1 MNSPT
6 TVLVNGEAQDQISI
20 QDRGF
25 QFGDGVFETLAV
37 CAGRPLLWERHL
49 QRLLKGCA
57 RLRIE
62 PPPVAHVL
70 RSEAEQLCVGVQRAV
85 LKLVVTRGRS
95 GQGYALSDGATPT
108 RVLAMRAWPSYPARA
123 AQTGVDVHLCRTR
136 VSRNPQLAGI
146 KHLNRLEQVLA
157 RAEWQREFAEGLM
170 FDDADHLIEGTAS
183 NVFVVSRGTLLTPDL
198 SESGVAGIMRAM
210 VLEYAEA
217 AALPC
222 KITGITRSQLDS
234 IEEIFLS
241 NSLIGIWPVRRVES
255 KVYSPGEV
263 TRRVQRGTREY
274 YCLDEA
280 D

>member
-1 MNSPT
+1 MKPPIT
-6 TVLVNGEAQDQISI
+6 ALVNGEAQDRISI

-37 CAGRPLLWERHL
+37 CAGKPLLWQRHL
-49 QRLLKGCA
+49 QRLLGGCA

-62 PPPVAHVL
+62 APSERVL
-70 RSEAEQLCVGVQRAV
+70 SREAEELCVGVRRAV
-85 LKLVVTRGRS
+85 LKLVVTRGSSER
-95 GQGYALSDGATPT
+95 GYALSDGAPPT
-108 RVLAMRAWPSYPARA
+108 RVLALRPWPSYPEEA
-123 AQTGVDVHLCRTR
+123 AQAGVAVCLCRTR
-136 VSRNPQLAGI
+136 ISRNPQLAGI

-157 RAEWQREFAEGLM
+157 RAEWQKEFAEGLM
-170 FDDADHLIEGTAS
+170 FDERDHLIEGTAS

-198 SESGVAGIMRAM
+198 SQSGVAGVMRAL

-217 AALPC
+217 TALPC

-234 IEEIFLS
+234 AEEIFLS

-255 KVYSPGEV
+255 KVCEPGEV

>member
-1 MNSPT
+1 MKSPT
-6 TVLVNGEAQDQISI
+6 TVLVNGEAQDHVSI

-37 CAGRPLLWERHL
+37 CADKPLLWERHL
-49 QRLLKGCA
+49 QRLFEGCA
-57 RLRIE
+57 RLRIKA
-62 PPPVAHVL
+62 PSQHVL
-70 RSEAEQLCVGVQRAV
+70 RREAEQLCVGVRRAV
-85 LKLVVTRGRS
+85 LKLVVTRGSSER
-95 GQGYALSDGATPT
+95 GYALSDGTMPT
-108 RVLAMRAWPSYPARA
+108 RVLALRPWPSYPEKA
-123 AQTGVDVHLCRTR
+123 AQSGVDVCLCRR
-136 VSRNPQLAGI
+136 QISRNPQLAGI

-170 FDDADHLIEGTAS
+170 FDDTDRLIEGTAS
-183 NVFVVSRGTLLTPDL
+183 NVFVVSHGTLLTPDL
-198 SESGVAGIMRAM
+198 SESGVAGVMRAL

-222 KITGITRSQLDS
+222 KITGITRSQLDAA
-234 IEEIFLS
+234 EEIFLS

-255 KVYSPGEV
+255 RIYEPGEV